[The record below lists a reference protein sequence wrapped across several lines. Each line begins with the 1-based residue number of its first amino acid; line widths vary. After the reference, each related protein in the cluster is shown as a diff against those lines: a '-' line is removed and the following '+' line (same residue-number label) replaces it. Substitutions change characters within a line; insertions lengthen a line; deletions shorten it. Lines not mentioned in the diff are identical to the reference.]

1 MTLLS
6 SWQSKLVCFSS
17 EDFHRI
23 IRTMIYHPENQITM
37 EMVKKHARAAFE
49 ITKDKDIKTFV
60 SSEPQ
65 NYEINR
71 ALLNL
76 GFQIKGDPMNKKTGD
91 TSIVLLDER
100 DSILKRLSLGYYVN
114 QIADSFAN
122 ETMVAHS
129 F

>member
-1 MTLLS
+1 
-6 SWQSKLVCFSS
+6 
-17 EDFHRI
+17 
-23 IRTMIYHPENQITM
+23 M

-76 GFQIKGDPMNKKTGD
+76 GFQIKGDPMNKKNGD

-129 F
+129 FLLSKL